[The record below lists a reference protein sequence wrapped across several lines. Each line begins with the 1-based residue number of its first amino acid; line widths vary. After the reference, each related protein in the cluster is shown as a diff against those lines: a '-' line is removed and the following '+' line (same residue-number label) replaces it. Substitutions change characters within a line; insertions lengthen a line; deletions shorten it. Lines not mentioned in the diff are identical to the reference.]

1 MPGVVSSRLTIKAR
15 LMLLC
20 CFIALAFIVVFTVS
34 SRALSGLSA
43 SVGEQGS
50 SVELFIRA
58 SAVERMS
65 YGLEVILLKTA
76 ILGIQG
82 GSAESI
88 GNMTAEVDNTV
99 ASGAG
104 IVVDLAAFPA
114 LTIEQTD
121 AVGVVKDAYGEYG
134 NYILTLTGMLRDS
147 SSEVVGLLPGLERN
161 FSVLRRSLNSLISMV
176 QAETAAA
183 SERARIAEL
192 TARTAQAAVAL
203 AALLV
208 IVSALVFVMR
218 SITRPIALIQRTVER
233 LGAGD
238 FSMKSGLSGK
248 DEAARIAMSVDA
260 LVDAMRA
267 LLGTVKTRVDELDG
281 TGRGLSSNMATSRA
295 AVARIDASVESA
307 GLRLDEQD
315 ASVRE
320 VAGAVEKLTRNFEA
334 LALMIANQSAVVEQ
348 SSASIEQM
356 IANVDSV
363 AASSIRAGEAAAN
376 LASEGSDGKALIDEV
391 GSSVASIVGY
401 SENLSEA
408 AALIS
413 EIASRTNMLA
423 MNAAIEAAHAGDSGK
438 GFAVVSDE
446 IRRLAEQSTAQAK
459 DISADLVRVSEAIE
473 KVRISSE
480 AAVKSFG
487 SVLTGAG
494 AVDKAI
500 AESAHAL
507 AEQRVGGKQVLEGLV
522 RLKGLTSEIARGST
536 EMSAGNGA
544 ITAQMSRL
552 QAASSSVA
560 LNAREING
568 GADEIRKAVAATI
581 ELAERNASR
590 IADVKAASEKFI
602 L

>member
-1 MPGVVSSRLTIKAR
+1 M
-15 LMLLC
+15 
-20 CFIALAFIVVFTVS
+20 
-34 SRALSGLSA
+34 
-43 SVGEQGS
+43 
-50 SVELFIRA
+50 
-58 SAVERMS
+58 
-65 YGLEVILLKTA
+65 
-76 ILGIQG
+76 
-82 GSAESI
+82 
-88 GNMTAEVDNTV
+88 
-99 ASGAG
+99 
-104 IVVDLAAFPA
+104 
-114 LTIEQTD
+114 
-121 AVGVVKDAYGEYG
+121 
-134 NYILTLTGMLRDS
+134 
-147 SSEVVGLLPGLERN
+147 
-161 FSVLRRSLNSLISMV
+161 
-176 QAETAAA
+176 
-183 SERARIAEL
+183 
-192 TARTAQAAVAL
+192 
-203 AALLV
+203 
-208 IVSALVFVMR
+208 
-218 SITRPIALIQRTVER
+218 
-233 LGAGD
+233 
-238 FSMKSGLSGK
+238 
-248 DEAARIAMSVDA
+248 
-260 LVDAMRA
+260 
-267 LLGTVKTRVDELDG
+267 
-281 TGRGLSSNMATSRA
+281 
-295 AVARIDASVESA
+295 
-307 GLRLDEQD
+307 
-315 ASVRE
+315 RE

-494 AVDKAI
+494 AVDRAI

-522 RLKGLTSEIARGST
+522 RLKGLTGEIARGST
-536 EMSAGNGA
+536 EMSAGNEA